1 MSWKCRLIIKKTSV
15 GARTATPAAEKW
27 NCRNKRRYRERKQHN
42 EMIKRI
48 LTYYAER
55 LDEYLSRTRHRPEGL
70 ATVGMI
76 GSTTEERPN
85 KMVVALL
92 NVERETSGGISAPIQ
107 RTGDGGYARMQPP
120 LLLNLNIMLAAVF
133 DERQYAESLSLLS
146 DTMRFIQS
154 VPKFMVDGA
163 DYTIE
168 VVNISTQDM
177 NNVWTLLGGQYYPSV
192 VCKIRRLSIDG
203 DSIAAGGRTADKPV
217 IEM

>member
-1 MSWKCRLIIKKTSV
+1 
-15 GARTATPAAEKW
+15 
-27 NCRNKRRYRERKQHN
+27 
-42 EMIKRI
+42 MIKRI
-48 LTYYAER
+48 LTYYSER
-55 LDEYLSRTRHRPEGL
+55 LNEYLSRYHHRPEGL
-70 ATVGMI
+70 ATVGRI
-76 GSTTEERPN
+76 GNATEERPN
-85 KMVVALL
+85 KMVVCLL
-92 NVERETSGGISAPIQ
+92 NVERETSGGISAPVQ

-154 VPKFMVDGA
+154 LPKFTVEGT

-192 VCKIRRLSIDG
+192 VCKIRRLSTGG
-203 DSIAAGGRTADKPV
+203 DSISAGGRTAGKPV

>member
-1 MSWKCRLIIKKTSV
+1 
-15 GARTATPAAEKW
+15 
-27 NCRNKRRYRERKQHN
+27 
-42 EMIKRI
+42 MIRRI

-55 LDEYLSRTRHRPEGL
+55 LDEYLSRFHHRPEGL
-70 ATVGMI
+70 ATVGLI
-76 GSTTEERPN
+76 GNTTEERPN
-85 KMVVALL
+85 KMVVGLL
-92 NVERETSGGISAPIQ
+92 NVERETSGGISAPVQ
-107 RTGDGGYARMQPP
+107 CTGSGGYIRMQPP

-154 VPKFMVDGA
+154 LPKFTVEGT

-168 VVNISTQDM
+168 MVNISTQDM

-203 DSIAAGGRTADKPV
+203 DSIAAGGRTADKPI

>member
-1 MSWKCRLIIKKTSV
+1 MI
-15 GARTATPAAEKW
+15 
-27 NCRNKRRYRERKQHN
+27 RK
-42 EMIKRI
+42 I
-48 LTYYAER
+48 LTCYAER
-55 LDEYLSRTRHRPEGL
+55 LNEYLSALHRRPEGL

-76 GSTTEERPN
+76 GNTTEERPN

-154 VPKFMVDGA
+154 VPKFTVEGA

-203 DSIAAGGRTADKPV
+203 GSITVGGRTSDKPV